1 MLILLAILPSTAPSE
16 AMLDKELI
24 AYVFGVDFMLE
35 VGGSISIWSSIR
47 RRNVLC
53 TVSCG
58 YIWVIER
65 IYVYGFA
72 IGMV

>member
-1 MLILLAILPSTAPSE
+1 MLIILAVLPSTAPSE
-16 AMLDKELI
+16 AMLDKEFI
-24 AYVFGVDFMLE
+24 AQVFGVDFMVE
-35 VGGSISIWSSIR
+35 SGCSISIWSSIR

-53 TVSCG
+53 AVSCG

-65 IYVYGFA
+65 IYVYGFT